1 MDAVI
6 GDAGLFTEN
15 GYREL
20 LRGCFVD
27 QFFDKAVANHA
38 VANNNDTVLAH
49 ACLKICGICAYLS
62 ALFLALID
70 VHQLRLYI
78 PI

>member
-1 MDAVI
+1 
-6 GDAGLFTEN
+6 
-15 GYREL
+15 
-20 LRGCFVD
+20 
-27 QFFDKAVANHA
+27 VANHA